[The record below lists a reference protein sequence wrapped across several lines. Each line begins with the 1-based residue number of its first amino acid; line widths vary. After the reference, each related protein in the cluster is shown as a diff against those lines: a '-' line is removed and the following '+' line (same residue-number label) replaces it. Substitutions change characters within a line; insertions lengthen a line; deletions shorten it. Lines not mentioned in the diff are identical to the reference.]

1 MTEIISKIRRP
12 ETPWFEEPD
21 TLDRILCDLEM
32 ETLDPA
38 LGAFGFVDRTPK
50 WLSPSDAERWAGCT
64 HILGNFVGYSG
75 QFEVVTDDDGVI
87 YKLSVAIARNMAKPA
102 YAEAERRYKQEL
114 ADRKAAMVEDHQQ
127 RVAISEV
134 IHGK

>member
-75 QFEVVTDDDGVI
+75 VFEVITDDADVI
-87 YKLSVAIARNMAKPA
+87 ERLSAAIARNMATPA
-102 YAEAERRYKQEL
+102 YAEAKMRHEKECEE
-114 ADRKAAMVEDHQQ
+114 RKAAMVEDHRQ